1 MDNSSVLSE
10 GLLDV
15 GSGSPSATQVEQVS
29 PETEQVSTS
38 SEGSQEATPNWD
50 DPSNP
55 YLQQAQENERRFKG
69 LQGTVQQYAEQLR
82 AVREEQRQAE
92 ERQFLSSI
100 QNLPP
105 VQQQQQIDHYRQQ
118 QQAQVQ
124 VQDFQQ
130 KQAQLEAASREF
142 FIQKFTA
149 DYGVPRNEIEDF
161 SDPVSMQ
168 RYAQRYKDLMSR
180 TQAQQS
186 QVQRQVQQM
195 DRFESTQQSASAP
208 RRSTTDFDEAGQN
221 FAAEFRR
228 RFGS

>member
-10 GLLDV
+10 GLFDA
-15 GSGSPSATQVEQVS
+15 GSGSPSATQVEQVT
-29 PETEQVSTS
+29 PETGQESTS
-38 SEGSQEATPNWD
+38 SEGSQAATHNWD

-55 YLQQAQENERRFKG
+55 YIQQAQENERRFKG
-69 LQGTVQQYAEQLR
+69 LQGTVQQYAEELR
-82 AVREEQRQAE
+82 TVREQQRQVE

-100 QNLPP
+100 QSLPP
-105 VQQQQQIDHYRQQ
+105 VQQQQQIDGYRRQ

-124 VQDFQQ
+124 AQDFSQ

-142 FIQKFTA
+142 FIQKFAT

-168 RYAQRYKDLMSR
+168 RYAQRFKDLTSR
-180 TQAQQS
+180 TNAQQS

-208 RRSTTDFDEAGQN
+208 RKSTTDFDEASQN